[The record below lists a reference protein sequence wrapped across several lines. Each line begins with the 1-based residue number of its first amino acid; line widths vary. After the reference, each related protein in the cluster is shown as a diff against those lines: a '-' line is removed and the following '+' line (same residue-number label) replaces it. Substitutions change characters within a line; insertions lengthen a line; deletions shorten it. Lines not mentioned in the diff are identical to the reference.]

1 MVVFRPDSN
10 PSMRKSLS
18 QWLLRRPAVPAW
30 ASLQAACQQRGWVAK
45 LTHEHDGFVVEAP
58 AWRMEWGPAQRDY
71 LGSHELRLRADIAV
85 DPQLHALVMP
95 RALMAQLEQALYRQF
110 VESVQTRLD
119 DETPE
124 EVRWLA
130 VSERLS
136 SAQLGPLATDF
147 GAVGNDSGWLTAW
160 LGGPLSPALAAWRP
174 ADAGESEA
182 PPAMALMLRRGQ
194 LVWRLALARPTASDL
209 ISAVKVFETAWHALT
224 PTLDAAQAVDGA
236 GGNAGRQGHG
246 PAASTPGEPPAESG
260 LSGSGAEPDA

>member
-18 QWLLRRPAVPAW
+18 QWLLRRSAVPGW
-30 ASLQAACQQRGWVAK
+30 ASLQAACQQHGWVAK

-71 LGSHELRLRADIAV
+71 LGSHELRLRADAPA

-95 RALMAQLEQALYRQF
+95 RTLMGQLEQVLYGQF

-124 EVRWLA
+124 EMRWLA

-136 SAQLGPLATDF
+136 SAHLGPLAPAF
-147 GAVGNDSGWLTAW
+147 GAVGNDIVWLAAW
-160 LGGPLSPALAAWRP
+160 LASPLAPALAAWR
-174 ADAGESEA
+174 ADHQA
-182 PPAMALMLRRGQ
+182 PGDAPLAMALMLRRGQ
-194 LVWRLALARPTASDL
+194 LVWRLALPRPAAADLVHAASL
-209 ISAVKVFETAWHALT
+209 FETALQAL
-224 PTLDAAQAVDGA
+224 AAASALPLA
-236 GGNAGRQGHG
+236 GGIA
-246 PAASTPGEPPAESG
+246 
-260 LSGSGAEPDA
+260 PDATPDLPGQPGD

>member
-18 QWLLRRPAVPAW
+18 QWLLRRSAVPGW
-30 ASLQAACQQRGWVAK
+30 ANLQAACQQRGWVAK

-71 LGSHELRLRADIAV
+71 LGSHELRLRADTSV

-130 VSERLS
+130 VSERLGHT
-136 SAQLGPLATDF
+136 ALGPLAAEF
-147 GAVGNDSGWLTAW
+147 GAVGNDSGWLAAW
-160 LGGPLSPALAAWRP
+160 LGGTLSPVLAAWRP
-174 ADAGESEA
+174 AGAGSAET

-194 LVWRLALARPTASDL
+194 LVWRLALARPTAADL
-209 ISAVKVFETAWHALT
+209 LSAVDVFETAWQALATT
-224 PTLDAAQAVDGA
+224 PGALQGDGGGGGAA
-236 GGNAGRQGHG
+236 GGRPPEPAAPPPAGPG
-246 PAASTPGEPPAESG
+246 PAGLGGEPEA
-260 LSGSGAEPDA
+260 